1 MKRIVITILLS
12 IITLAS
18 YSQIDAKRL
27 ASRLQLTDKQYE
39 YIYTITQNL
48 NKDMANTR
56 QEENTH
62 KRVIKYMDAV
72 KKNLKQ
78 TKKVLTKEQ
87 QRLYTRM
94 LLETIKNDI
103 INELK

>member
-1 MKRIVITILLS
+1 MLTITS
-12 IITLAS
+12 IA
-18 YSQIDAKRL
+18 QIDAKRL
-27 ASRLQLTDKQYE
+27 ASRLQLTEKQYT
-39 YIYTITQNL
+39 YMYTITQNL
-48 NKDMANTR
+48 NKDMAYTR
-56 QEENTH
+56 EETNPH
-62 KRVIKYMDAV
+62 KKMIKYMDAV

-87 QRLYTRM
+87 QRLYSRL